1 MTQQTTDQAAEEIP
15 TIDEAAAGAEALR
28 EKLIDAQT
36 PGYQAEFDP
45 DEADR
50 AGAFA
55 EDALS
60 ESDALASTD
69 DLADLS
75 ASRSPELGQSEEF
88 AQLVAAGKANARAKY
103 EEWKTH
109 QQTQQKSAST
119 NTDQES

>member
-15 TIDEAAAGAEALR
+15 TFDEAAAGAEALR

-75 ASRSPELGQSEEF
+75 ASRSPELGQSETF

-119 NTDQES
+119 SSEQES